1 VLIVQIKL
9 ENIMSDTKVVKKL
22 ILMRGVPG
30 SGKSTKAKAIYQK
43 YTSEGINGIILS
55 TDNQFMVDG
64 VYKFDIAKLGWAH
77 SRNRLLAE
85 KAVNDGISVVI
96 IDNTNLSDEER
107 RPYIYLAEANGYEW
121 EIVDSDTEWRMNAE
135 ECFKR
140 NTHGVP
146 LNNIKYM
153 LAKLEKDL
161 ARKSKEK
168 LG

>member
-1 VLIVQIKL
+1 
-9 ENIMSDTKVVKKL
+9 
-22 ILMRGVPG
+22 
-30 SGKSTKAKAIYQK
+30 
-43 YTSEGINGIILS
+43 
-55 TDNQFMVDG
+55 MVDG

-161 ARKSKEK
+161 ARKQ
-168 LG
+168 